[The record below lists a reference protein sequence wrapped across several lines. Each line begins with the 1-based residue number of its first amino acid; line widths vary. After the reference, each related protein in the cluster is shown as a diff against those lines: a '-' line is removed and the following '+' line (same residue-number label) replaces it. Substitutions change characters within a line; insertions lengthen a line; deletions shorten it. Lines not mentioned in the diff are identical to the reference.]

1 MNLEDDLN
9 QTNQYYLSHD
19 IAVIHKKP
27 TPIQIVKVDYPQR
40 TAAKI
45 VEAYFRTPSTTDYNG
60 LYKGRYIDF
69 EAKETKTKSFPF
81 INISLH
87 QINHLESIIK
97 HGGIA
102 FIIIASVLFGIY
114 HFILKLTG
122 IIQKVIDLSIILTLP
137 SKILGLAV
145 GFIEGYIIL
154 FMILLV
160 LHIPFHHNDIFKN
173 SEFSTAIVNNSFLL
187 SSSIGELDDCISDI
201 IELTKE
207 SNKDIDKNLKIL
219 DLELK
224 YHIISKEDLEQ
235 IRKMGKLDKIK

>member
-1 MNLEDDLN
+1 MNILDIIIILLLLASAITGFKRGVIKELVMLVGIVIVYIIAFSLKGTLGLLLCKICPFFSFDGLPSLN
-9 QTNQYYLSHD
+9 
-19 IAVIHKKP
+19 
-27 TPIQIVKVDYPQR
+27 
-40 TAAKI
+40 
-45 VEAYFRTPSTTDYNG
+45 
-60 LYKGRYIDF
+60 
-69 EAKETKTKSFPF
+69 
-81 INISLH
+81 
-87 QINHLESIIK
+87 IIMYQL
-97 HGGIA
+97 IA

-137 SKILGLAV
+137 SKILGLVV

-160 LHIPFHHNDIFKN
+160 LQIPFHHNDIFKN

-207 SNKDIDKNLKIL
+207 SNKDIDKNSKIL

>member
-1 MNLEDDLN
+1 MNILDIIIILLLLASAITGFKRGVIKELVMLVGIVIVYIIAFSLKGILGLLLCKICPFFSFDGLPSLN
-9 QTNQYYLSHD
+9 
-19 IAVIHKKP
+19 
-27 TPIQIVKVDYPQR
+27 
-40 TAAKI
+40 
-45 VEAYFRTPSTTDYNG
+45 
-60 LYKGRYIDF
+60 
-69 EAKETKTKSFPF
+69 
-81 INISLH
+81 
-87 QINHLESIIK
+87 IIMYQL
-97 HGGIA
+97 IA